1 MVELNFIKKKLS
13 SRLKITRVLV
23 WTINYCLRYKKSP
36 VVEGERERER
46 EVLKTLS
53 GGDTQ
58 AGVEPQDMI
67 TIFFTA
73 NKTFNIIQSL
83 EKVTLKYDKNINVK
97 LLFS

>member
-1 MVELNFIKKKLS
+1 M
-13 SRLKITRVLV
+13 
-23 WTINYCLRYKKSP
+23 
-36 VVEGERERER
+36 
-46 EVLKTLS
+46 
-53 GGDTQ
+53 Q

>member
-1 MVELNFIKKKLS
+1 M
-13 SRLKITRVLV
+13 
-23 WTINYCLRYKKSP
+23 KSP
-36 VVEGERERER
+36 VLEKER

-53 GGDTQ
+53 DGSTQ

-83 EKVTLKYDKNINVK
+83 EK
-97 LLFS
+97 